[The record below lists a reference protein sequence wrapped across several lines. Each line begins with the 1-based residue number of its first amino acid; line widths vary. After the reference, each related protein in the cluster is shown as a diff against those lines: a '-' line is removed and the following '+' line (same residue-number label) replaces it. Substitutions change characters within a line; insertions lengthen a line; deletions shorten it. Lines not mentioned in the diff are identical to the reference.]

1 MHKSKKSAHNS
12 HITNVFQKERFKMKV
27 KVIDEKCIQC
37 GLCAELA
44 PDIFELCGDRA
55 AQVKAQPEKDNE
67 SLAQTAV
74 NSCPTEAI
82 EII

>member
-1 MHKSKKSAHNS
+1 
-12 HITNVFQKERFKMKV
+12 MKV

-44 PDIFELCGDRA
+44 PEVFELPEGNTAR
-55 AQVKAQPEKDNE
+55 VKEQPTQDNE
-67 SLAQTAV
+67 DVAHTAA

-82 EII
+82 EVE